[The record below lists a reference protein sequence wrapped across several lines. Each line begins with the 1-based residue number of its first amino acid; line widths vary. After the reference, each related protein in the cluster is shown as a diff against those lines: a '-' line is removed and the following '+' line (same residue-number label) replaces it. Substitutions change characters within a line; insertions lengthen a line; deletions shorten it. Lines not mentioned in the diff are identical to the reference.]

1 MSEDFDT
8 DDTEM
13 DIEMIYAEMLIPEH
27 DAYLTDWLL
36 HSAARNAGQYVD
48 KYDFLEHASFCWNQ
62 VNDELDELDEEPEE
76 DGDE

>member
-1 MSEDFDT
+1 MSDEFDT

-36 HSAARNAGQYVD
+36 HSAAKNAGEYVD
-48 KYDFLEHASFCWNQ
+48 KDDFMDHASFCWNQ
-62 VNDELDELDEEPEE
+62 IWDETDED
-76 DGDE
+76 DDV